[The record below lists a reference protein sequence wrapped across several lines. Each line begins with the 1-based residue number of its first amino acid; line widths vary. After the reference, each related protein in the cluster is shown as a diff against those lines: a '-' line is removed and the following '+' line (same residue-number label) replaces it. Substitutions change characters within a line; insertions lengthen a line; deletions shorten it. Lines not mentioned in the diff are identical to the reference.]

1 MIVVSDTSSVSAL
14 LRIGQGELLQKLYG
28 EVLIP
33 EAVQLELLAFF
44 PALPGFLSCRQVR
57 DSAAVS
63 RYCLELD
70 LGEAEAIVLSREA
83 GADFL
88 LMDESLGRQVA
99 AREGIPL
106 IGLLGVLVQAKR
118 AGLLDSVSGLILRI
132 ETEANFR
139 VSDALRESILKQA
152 NEL

>member
-14 LRIGQGELLQKLYG
+14 LRVGHGELLKNLYG

-33 EAVQLELLAFF
+33 EAVWVELLAFF
-44 PALPGFLSCRQVR
+44 PALPGFLSRRKVKNG
-57 DSAAVS
+57 AAV
-63 RYCLELD
+63 RHYCLELD
-70 LGEAEAIVLSREA
+70 LGEAEAIVLSREV

-88 LMDESLGRQVA
+88 LMDETLGRWVA

-118 AGLLDSVSGLILRI
+118 AGLLDSVSGLIHRI
-132 ETEANFR
+132 ETEADFR

>member
-33 EAVQLELLAFF
+33 EAVQRELLIYF
-44 PALPGFLSCRQVR
+44 PALPVFLSCRPVKN
-57 DSAAVS
+57 SAAV
-63 RYCLELD
+63 RRFCMELD
-70 LGEAEAIVLSREA
+70 LGEAEALVLAREA

-88 LMDESLGRQVA
+88 LMDESLGREVA
-99 AREGIPL
+99 VREGIAL

-118 AGLLDSVSGLILRI
+118 AGLLDSVSGLIHRI

-139 VSDALRESILKQA
+139 VSVALRESILKQA